1 MEMFKLN
8 LIALFLIISCGTSWA
23 TPPTRLYS
31 YVPNATIDP
40 NQNNTNE
47 NALYTYVQTG
57 VDTYAPGSISAAD
70 INANASIAY
79 SQLSLTASIKQSDI
93 ATGGFLMPSGAVF
106 FMATGSCPSGTTD
119 VSSTY
124 ANKYVKINST
134 QLTSSGVV
142 LTGTT
147 DSHTLSTAEV
157 PSLTY
162 TVAADSGANPSTT
175 SFLGRS
181 GSPSGTFT
189 GNTSGGGGGHTHTIS
204 SATTLEPSSITM
216 KACQVN

>member
-1 MEMFKLN
+1 M
-8 LIALFLIISCGTSWA
+8 A
-23 TPPTRLYS
+23 TPPTRQYN
-31 YVPNATIDP
+31 YNPNATIDP

-57 VDTYAPGSISAAD
+57 VDTYAPGSISAAS
-70 INANASIAY
+70 INANAAISY

-106 FMATGSCPSGTTD
+106 FMASGSCPSGTTD
-119 VSSTY
+119 ISTTY

-134 QLTSSGVV
+134 PLTSSGVV
-142 LTGTT
+142 LTATT
-147 DSHTLSTAEV
+147 DAHVLTQAELPAVGVTLDTNDTTA
-157 PSLTY
+157 
-162 TVAADSGANPSTT
+162 G
-175 SFLGRS
+175 S
-181 GSPSGTFT
+181 GSVVRVDNSAAITGTVTTHNLGSG
-189 GNTSGGGGGHTHTIS
+189 SGHTHTIS

>member
-1 MEMFKLN
+1 MFKLN

-23 TPPTRLYS
+23 TPPTRAYS

-47 NALYTYVQTG
+47 NALYSYLQVG
-57 VDTYAPGSISAAD
+57 VDTYAPGSISASS

-79 SQLSLTASIKQSDI
+79 SQLSLTNSILKSDLSSSVQFVLP
-93 ATGGFLMPSGAVF
+93 TGAVF
-106 FMATGSCPSGTTD
+106 FMASGSCPSGTTD
-119 VSSTY
+119 ISVTY

-134 QLTSSGVV
+134 QLTSSGVI

-147 DSHTLSTAEV
+147 DSHVLTTAELPTGAALGNASTANAG
-157 PSLTY
+157 SNQL
-162 TVAADSGANPSTT
+162 NP
-175 SFLGRS
+175 
-181 GSPSGTFT
+181 T
-189 GNTSGGGGGHTHTIS
+189 GNGGGGGHTHTIS
-204 SATTLEPSSITM
+204 GATTLEPSSVTM